1 MRDGFVIAG
10 GGLAAQ
16 RACETLRRQGY
27 HGSLRVVCAESHLP
41 YDRPPL
47 SKGVLTGEH
56 SDQSVQFRPGEWYAD
71 NKVDLLLGL
80 SATHLWTGDRRV
92 DLSDGTTLR
101 YDKLLI
107 ATGSR
112 PRALAML
119 APYENVSELR
129 TIDDARR
136 LRQALRPGAR
146 LAVVGAGFIGMEVA
160 STARKL
166 GAEVAMIEAAA
177 CPLVGILGAQ
187 LGTWFAE
194 LHRYEGV
201 DVIAGRTVVGV
212 SGDRVVTSLTLSDDR
227 VIEIDHVVVGV
238 GVQPEVE
245 WLAGSGL
252 ANGGVPVDVH
262 GQTQADDVFAA
273 GDAAATFDDRVG
285 RHVPGSHWEAA
296 GRQAVR
302 AARVMLGLE
311 PGNVELSSFW
321 TDQYGIRIQYLGN
334 AQLAD
339 AVTIDGEP
347 DDRNFTATFTNR
359 AKPVAALLV
368 DRTRS
373 LPAMR
378 KLISGEGT
386 R

>member
-1 MRDGFVIAG
+1 MSDGIVIAG

-16 RACETLRRQGY
+16 RAAETLRRLGY
-27 HGSLRVVCAESHLP
+27 AGALRMVCAESHLP

-47 SKGVLTGEH
+47 SKGVLTGER
-56 SDQSVQFRPGEWYAD
+56 SGESVRFRPHGWYED
-71 NKVDLLLGL
+71 NAVDLLVDV
-80 SATHLWTGDRRV
+80 SATDLLTRERRIG
-92 DLSDGTTLR
+92 LSDGTTLC
-101 YDKLLI
+101 YDQLLI

-112 PRALAML
+112 PRALPML
-119 APYENVSELR
+119 AGYDNVSQLR
-129 TIDDARR
+129 TIDDAQR
-136 LRQALRPGAR
+136 LRHKLGAGTR

-166 GAEVAMIEAAA
+166 GAEVTMIEAAA
-177 CPLVGILGAQ
+177 SPVLGVLGEQ

-194 LHRYEGV
+194 LHHREGV
-201 DVIAGRTVVGV
+201 EVITDRTVVDVRGGRAV
-212 SGDRVVTSLTLSDDR
+212 RSLRLSDQQ
-227 VIEIDHVVVGV
+227 VIETEHVVAGI
-238 GVQPEVE
+238 GVQPNVE

-262 GQTQADDVFAA
+262 GRTAAAGVFAV
-273 GDAAATFDDRVG
+273 GDAAATYDHRVG

-296 GRQAVR
+296 GRQAIR
-302 AARVMLGLE
+302 AARLMLDLE

-321 TDQYGIRIQYLGN
+321 TDQYGLRIQFLGN

-339 AVTIDGEP
+339 AVVIDGEP
-347 DDRNFTATFTNR
+347 EHRNFTATFTHQAR
-359 AKPVAALLV
+359 PVAALLV
-368 DRTRS
+368 DRPRS

-378 KLISGEGT
+378 KLISEGAE